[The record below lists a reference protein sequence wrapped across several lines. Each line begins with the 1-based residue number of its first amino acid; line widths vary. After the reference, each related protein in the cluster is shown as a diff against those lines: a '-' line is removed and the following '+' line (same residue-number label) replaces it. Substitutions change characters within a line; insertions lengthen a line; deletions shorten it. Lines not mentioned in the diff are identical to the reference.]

1 MPKKEVNL
9 LPQEEFEQKPVGK
22 FLVWALNIGRWIV
35 IVTELI
41 VIIAF
46 LSRFKLD
53 RDLADLYEEIR
64 AKQAIINSLG
74 EFEQKFRFTQDRLS
88 LISQLDK
95 DQPSISLVLS
105 AVSQSV
111 PADVVLN
118 KLSLEQ
124 GSVALGGLALSE
136 NGLKTFLNALAHS
149 PILSNIN
156 LSNVSKKQEEGEGGI
171 QFSLTGKV
179 KQQGGN
185 NGP

>member
-9 LPQEEFEQKPVGK
+9 LPQEEFEKKPVGK
-22 FLVWALNIGRWIV
+22 FLLWALNIGRWIV
-35 IVTELI
+35 IATELI

-64 AKQAIINSLG
+64 AKQAIITSLNKFEG
-74 EFEQKFRFTQDRLS
+74 EFRFTQDRLS
-88 LISQLDK
+88 WINQLQK
-95 DQPSISLVLS
+95 DQPTISIILS
-105 AVSQSV
+105 AISQSV
-111 PADVVLN
+111 PTDVVLD
-118 KLSLEQ
+118 KLALEKDD
-124 GSVALGGLALSE
+124 VALSGLALSE

-149 PILSNIN
+149 PVLGDIN
-156 LSNVSKKQEEGEGGI
+156 LSNVSKKQEEEGGI

-179 KQQGGN
+179 KKQGGN